1 MIAELHGK
9 ISSRG
14 TNLSDKMEDKLT
26 GDIFGPMRYLPF
38 DLGLGPVLSAA
49 HIPEL
54 SQIIAADGPHP
65 YKMSFWPYHPDGELD
80 VRIDLDNAVI
90 GIEVKYES
98 SVSSDD
104 GADYSGMTDKELEKV
119 SIHQLRRESKI
130 VREIAGADK
139 KAFLILVAK
148 DEDCADI
155 IQDVTRRKLIEN
167 SVALGYISWQEILL
181 ILERLQFND
190 PPNDPLHNCIL
201 GDMAALLKRKKFER
215 FGSFDIPMAVVCAD
229 GYFSYRPSLKIQF
242 PEKPFIDGGRYY
254 EFG

>member
-54 SQIIAADGPHP
+54 SQIIAADGPCS
-65 YKMSFWPYHPDGELD
+65 YKMCFWPYHPDGELD

-90 GIEVKYES
+90 GIEVKYGSPLSTE
-98 SVSSDD
+98 DN
-104 GADYSGMTDKELEKV
+104 ADYSNATDKEVEKV
-119 SIHQLRRESKI
+119 SVNQLSRESRI
-130 VREIAGADK
+130 VREIAGTDK
-139 KAFLILVAK
+139 KAFLILVASDK
-148 DEDCADI
+148 DCASI
-155 IQDVTRRKLIEN
+155 IQDVTKRELIEN
-167 SVALGYISWQEILL
+167 GVALGYISWQEILL

-215 FGSFDIPMAVVCAD
+215 FDSFDSPMAVVCAD
-229 GYFSYRPSLKIQF
+229 EYFSYRPSLKLHF
-242 PEKPFIDGGRYY
+242 PEKPFIDGGQYY
-254 EFG
+254 EFK